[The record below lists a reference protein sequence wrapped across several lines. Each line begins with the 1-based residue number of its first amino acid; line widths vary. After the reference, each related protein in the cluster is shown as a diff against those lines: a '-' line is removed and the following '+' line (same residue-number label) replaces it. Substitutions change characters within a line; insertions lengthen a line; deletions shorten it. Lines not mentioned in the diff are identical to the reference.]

1 MMMILSLRELD
12 NADTCIFDFP
22 YIVWTRGIDSYT
34 LHILKSYIKV
44 TLTRSD
50 IQVCTLSGLY
60 YSTLLDSILSNTHH
74 QGLTVHDSFIR

>member
-1 MMMILSLRELD
+1 MMILSLRELD
-12 NADTCIFDFP
+12 NADTCI
-22 YIVWTRGIDSYT
+22 DSYT
-34 LHILKSYIKV
+34 LHILKSFIKV